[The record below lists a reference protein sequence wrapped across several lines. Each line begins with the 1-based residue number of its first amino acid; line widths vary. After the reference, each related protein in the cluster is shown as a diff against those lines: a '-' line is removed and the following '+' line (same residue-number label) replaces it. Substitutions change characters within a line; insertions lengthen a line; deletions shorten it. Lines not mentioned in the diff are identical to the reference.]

1 MTIDAFLSLLSGVKP
16 GTQGRYHALCPA
28 HGDTSPSLSVLPG
41 KTAILVKCWSGCTV
55 KEIAAS
61 LGLKVRDLW
70 YGGKVDK
77 KTAMEARN
85 KKVQASAER
94 RHLRMKID
102 KWRVAEQYVA
112 SRVGLDISAW
122 SNTRLE
128 EELSSLSKAYAILQ
142 TDDRYLP
149 FYER

>member
-1 MTIDAFLSLLSGVKP
+1 MTIDAFLELLSGVKP
-16 GTQGRYHALCPA
+16 GTHGRYQALCPA
-28 HGDTSPSLSVLPG
+28 HGDKSPSLSILPG

-55 KEIAAS
+55 KEIASS
-61 LGLKVRDLW
+61 LGIKVRDLW

-85 KKVQASAER
+85 KKVKESAER
-94 RHLRMKID
+94 RHLRMQID
-102 KWRVAEQYVA
+102 RWRVAEQYVS
-112 SRVGLDISAW
+112 SRIGLDTSAW
-122 SNTRLE
+122 NDTRME
-128 EELSSLSKAYAILQ
+128 EELTAIHKAYAILQ